1 MIDRKTWSKPLIVLQ
16 EAGSVN
22 KYNAIRKEFCQQDI
36 DGVSLLPL
44 IEKYHSPLFVISEK
58 KLRENVRNF
67 KNVFSS
73 LWPKVTHAWP
83 YKTNYL
89 SAVCAIFHQEGSLA
103 EVVSEFEYLKARK
116 LGVPGSHIVL
126 NGPHM
131 PEKLLKQAIKEK
143 AIINIDHFD
152 ALYAIEQIAK
162 QLRRK
167 VKVGIRL
174 NFKMNFT
181 EYWGRF
187 GFNVENGEAMN
198 AAIRIGASE
207 YLTLNGLHSHIGTFV
222 LDARAY
228 AEQARIM
235 GNFMEE
241 VEFTTGCLIETLNL
255 GGGFASH
262 NALKDVYLSPDQ
274 IVPTIEQY
282 AIAITQNLKSA
293 LMKRIT
299 AKKPLPELVL
309 ETGRAVV
316 DDAECLIT
324 SVVGNKRLSD
334 GRRASILD
342 AGVNLMFTSFW
353 YNHDIKPLRPLEGV
367 SEETVLFGPLC
378 MNLDVI
384 RSSVLLP
391 PLNVGEPLM
400 ITPAGAY
407 NNTQWMQFI
416 ECRPA
421 IIMIMESGE
430 VELVREAEN
439 LDTLDILEHLPSSL
453 KQSLIPVTRNKI

>member
-1 MIDRKTWSKPLIVLQ
+1 MGERKSWTKPLIVLQ

-36 DGVSLLPL
+36 DGVPLLPL

-67 KNVFSS
+67 NNVFSK

-83 YKTNYL
+83 YKVNYL
-89 SAVCAIFHQEGSLA
+89 SAVCAVFHQEGSLA
-103 EVVSEFEYLKARK
+103 EVVSEFEYLKARE
-116 LGVPGSHIVL
+116 LRVPGSHIVL
-126 NGPHM
+126 NGPHT
-131 PEKLLKQAIKEK
+131 PDRFLKQAIKEK

-152 ALYAIEQIAK
+152 ELYAIEKIAK
-162 QLRRK
+162 QLRRR
-167 VKVGIRL
+167 VNVGLRL
-174 NFKMNFT
+174 NFNMSFT
-181 EYWGRF
+181 EHWGRF
-187 GFNVENGEAMN
+187 GFNVENGEAMS
-198 AAIRIGASE
+198 AAIRIGTSE
-207 YLTLNGLHSHIGTFV
+207 YLKLNGLHSHIGTFV
-222 LDARAY
+222 LDPRAY

-235 GNFMEE
+235 AQFMEE
-241 VEFTTGCLIETLNL
+241 VEHTTGCLIETLNL

-262 NALKDVYLSPDQ
+262 NALKGIYLSPDQ
-274 IVPTIEQY
+274 VVPTIEQY

-293 LMKRIT
+293 LAKRI
-299 AKKPLPELVL
+299 ADGKPLPELIL
-309 ETGRAVV
+309 ETGRAIV

-324 SVVGNKRLSD
+324 SVIANKRLPN

-353 YNHDIKPLRPLEGV
+353 YHHDIKPLRPLEGL
-367 SEETVLFGPLC
+367 SEETALFGPLC

-391 PLNVGEPLM
+391 PLNIGEPLM
-400 ITPAGAY
+400 ISPAGAY

-421 IIMIMESGE
+421 VIMIMENGG

-439 LDTLDILEHLPSSL
+439 LDTLNDLEHLPSSL
-453 KQSLIPVTRNKI
+453 KRSLTGNIK